1 MGWFNSQND
10 NEFKDLLITAYDTM
24 GYLINELNSAQRVT
38 SVADEY
44 ISQMSNQ
51 INRLYQMNSNGQF
64 DSTRVI
70 IDGQMVSGRD
80 SLVGFVLFAKDVERK
95 TGKRFTLNI

>member
-1 MGWFNSQND
+1 
-10 NEFKDLLITAYDTM
+10 
-24 GYLINELNSAQRVT
+24 
-38 SVADEY
+38 
-44 ISQMSNQ
+44 
-51 INRLYQMNSNGQF
+51 MNSNGQF

>member
-10 NEFKDLLITAYDTM
+10 NEFKDLLITTYDT
-24 GYLINELNSAQRVT
+24 
-38 SVADEY
+38 
-44 ISQMSNQ
+44 QMSNQ

>member
-1 MGWFNSQND
+1 MLKFNGQYTD
-10 NEFKDLLITAYDTM
+10 NHY
-24 GYLINELNSAQRVT
+24 
-38 SVADEY
+38 
-44 ISQMSNQ
+44 
-51 INRLYQMNSNGQF
+51 RLYQMNSNGQF